1 MDVCY
6 LPLYSWFLAQ
16 CLAYG
21 RCSINVC
28 KMNEIDKRKI
38 LTADNNAYLL
48 IKPNC
53 FNLAVPP
60 LLSGNDFQ
68 TAEEGCSQSY
78 GFSSSHVWMWDLDH
92 IGGWA
97 QKNWCFRSIM
107 LEKTL
112 ESPLDCK
119 RIKSVNP
126 KGYQP
131 WIFTG
136 WTDAKTE
143 AAMLWPPDVKEPTH
157 WERPWCWGRL
167 KAKREGGQRIRWLNS
182 IMNSMDK
189 NLSKL

>member
-1 MDVCY
+1 MVTAAMK
-6 LPLYSWFLAQ
+6 LKRQLLLA
-16 CLAYG
+16 
-21 RCSINVC
+21 
-28 KMNEIDKRKI
+28 
-38 LTADNNAYLL
+38 
-48 IKPNC
+48 IKPMTILDSELKKQRHYFANK
-53 FNLAVPP
+53 VP
-60 LLSGNDFQ
+60 
-68 TAEEGCSQSY
+68 CSQSY